1 MFPDTISTP
10 QGLLVCIPCAC
21 AVQWFKLLIAALKCF
36 KAQVF
41 DPIKDRVRAAMLD
54 LIHNERE
61 GDSVDHRLLKAIVSV
76 PRQTTVLPG
85 SMALILLYIR
95 FSVKW
100 DSATTSIR
108 LQMVWPNQK
117 SPFHAIRSVLLS
129 HKASTEICRGL

>member
-1 MFPDTISTP
+1 MCPDTISIP

-76 PRQTTVLPG
+76 LSQTPVFAWFDG
-85 SMALILLYIR
+85 ANFA
-95 FSVKW
+95 FSQ
-100 DSATTSIR
+100 IFCE
-108 LQMVWPNQK
+108 MG
-117 SPFHAIRSVLLS
+117 LS
-129 HKASTEICRGL
+129 DNFDQAADGVAQSEITLSCYQVRAVVACGQY

>member
-1 MFPDTISTP
+1 MCPDTISTP

-76 PRQTTVLPG
+76 LSQFLPG
-85 SMALILLYIR
+85 SMALILLSLR
-95 FSVKW
+95 FFVCELCVECVTRCASYVL
-100 DSATTSIR
+100 SAYPAVR
-108 LQMVWPNQK
+108 MM
-117 SPFHAIRSVLLS
+117 
-129 HKASTEICRGL
+129 C